1 MDKTGTQL
9 TPEQIAE
16 IREVFDYFDEDKD
29 GLLSL
34 KEFQDG
40 CQGMGMVMDEETS
53 EGHYGKLNGGK
64 VRILPFFFF
73 ASFERQ
79 FCASSILSTN
89 ASMGLVGIVYSNTP
103 GVSIPLDILPISKL
117 STS

>member
-1 MDKTGTQL
+1 MFGQIGKAYKSARNVCEKAIMDKTGTQL

-79 FCASSILSTN
+79 FFYFFMLLLT
-89 ASMGLVGIVYSNTP
+89 LFY
-103 GVSIPLDILPISKL
+103 
-117 STS
+117 

>member
-64 VRILPFFFF
+64 VRILPFFFSLLSKDNF
-73 ASFERQ
+73 FIFSC
-79 FCASSILSTN
+79 FC
-89 ASMGLVGIVYSNTP
+89 
-103 GVSIPLDILPISKL
+103 
-117 STS
+117 

>member
-1 MDKTGTQL
+1 MFGQIGKAYKSARNVCEKAIMDKKGTQL

-40 CQGMGMVMDEETS
+40 CQGMGMVMDEGTS

-64 VRILPFFFF
+64 VRILLFFLLLSKDNCFFLFFFSCF
-73 ASFERQ
+73 
-79 FCASSILSTN
+79 
-89 ASMGLVGIVYSNTP
+89 
-103 GVSIPLDILPISKL
+103 
-117 STS
+117 